1 MYKRI
6 RKIVCL
12 VLSLIMILTGMPV
25 IVQAKT
31 STVLAAKAKKAYVKI
46 LTSEKEA
53 DGILDQFTSG
63 NITQYKFALIDL
75 NQDGVSELVF
85 TPDDGYHVNVIA
97 YVNGKVKCVGNGF
110 VGTEKYYPNKSLYI
124 TDTWHMGN
132 TKSYYK
138 FDGKKMKQVAYA
150 SNEYADMPGHEDDY
164 VYYIG
169 AKKTT
174 KSKYTNYINK
184 LKKGAKEERLS
195 WHQNTVNN
203 RKKYLDSSE
212 TVTTVYS
219 MSGNYISSFSKK
231 NGKLIIKTTLP
242 WDKWTES
249 ADGSSNLVETKKNN
263 LSYSLAKD
271 CKWEYYSVGE
281 LEPSGKIS
289 YAKLKKVIKEEY
301 TCQIKDGY
309 YESPTVVQICVK
321 NNKIVAVRA
330 VYP

>member
-1 MYKRI
+1 
-6 RKIVCL
+6 
-12 VLSLIMILTGMPV
+12 MIQGLTL
-25 IVQAKT
+25 Q
-31 STVLAAKAKKAYVKI
+31 
-46 LTSEKEA
+46 E
-53 DGILDQFTSG
+53 
-63 NITQYKFALIDL
+63 
-75 NQDGVSELVF
+75 
-85 TPDDGYHVNVIA
+85 
-97 YVNGKVKCVGNGF
+97 
-110 VGTEKYYPNKSLYI
+110 
-124 TDTWHMGN
+124 
-132 TKSYYK
+132 
-138 FDGKKMKQVAYA
+138 
-150 SNEYADMPGHEDDY
+150 
-164 VYYIG
+164 
-169 AKKTT
+169 
-174 KSKYTNYINK
+174 
-184 LKKGAKEERLS
+184 GAKEERLS